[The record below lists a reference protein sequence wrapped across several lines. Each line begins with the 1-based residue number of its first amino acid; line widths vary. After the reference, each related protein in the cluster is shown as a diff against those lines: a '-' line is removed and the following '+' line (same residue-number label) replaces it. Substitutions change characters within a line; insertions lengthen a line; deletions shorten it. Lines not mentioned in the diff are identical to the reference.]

1 MDGGRNV
8 LLCTR
13 NVLAVL
19 SALVLIA
26 TLPSTAQSGAK
37 APELSVEVHTATDGV
52 APGGTLRAALV
63 CTLSPGWHMNA
74 HKPLDE
80 FLIPTELQF
89 QPEAPLAVKSVGY
102 PEAKQVTLSF
112 SPTALAVY
120 EGKFVLG
127 VEIAAAVDA
136 VPGAQTLKGTLR
148 YQACNDKSCMPPV
161 NKAVEL
167 PVKVLAKG
175 ATPAPMDGFPDAKW
189 ADVVKFDAP
198 ASPPASAPPVTP
210 SAPKPPASSASQAA
224 PADWHALA
232 DQFTVAGRLDGY
244 ANTSDFLAFI
254 DAADKGERT
263 GGNALAGKSLWLM
276 LVLVLGGGL
285 LLNLTPCVLPL
296 IPINVA
302 IIGAGARAGSRARGF
317 ALGGAYGLGI
327 ALVYGALGLV
337 VVLGVSSAFGTINS
351 TVWFNALIALL
362 FIVLALAMFD
372 VIEIDFSRFQAAIGI
387 RGNER
392 GSFPVALAMG
402 AVSALLA
409 GACVAPVVIST
420 ILQAQDLYSQ
430 GHAAALALPFVLGAG
445 MALPWPFLGAGL
457 SFLPKPGKWMVR
469 VKQAFGVFILVFALY
484 YGHIAYTLWSP
495 SALAGGS
502 EKGGWTASLEEGLS
516 RGLAEKKPVIVDFW
530 ATWCKNCAVM
540 DATVLRDSA
549 VTARLDGH
557 VKVKYQA
564 EELAALPAKDVA
576 ARFQVLGL
584 PTYVILKPK
593 G

>member
-8 LLCTR
+8 LLRTR
-13 NVLAVL
+13 KVLAVL